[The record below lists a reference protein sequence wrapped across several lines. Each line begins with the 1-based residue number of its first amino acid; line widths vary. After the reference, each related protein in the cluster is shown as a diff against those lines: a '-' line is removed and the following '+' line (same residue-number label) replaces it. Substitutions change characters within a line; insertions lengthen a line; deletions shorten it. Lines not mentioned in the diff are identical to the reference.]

1 MKQKNIIT
9 VTLLSL
15 LVGVSGCTSSTNVS
29 PQENKELNNVSS
41 TTTNKKPGL
50 MQTTLDGWL
59 KDDWTPTVEKD
70 PEIKKKYMKKRVVK
84 KGENNTTEEIVEYKY
99 TETEDRNFTLQ
110 EYVDKAVAYQKAHP
124 NDYNNSN
131 VKKLESMPVIGK

>member
-70 PEIKKKYMKKRVVK
+70 PEIQKKYMQKQVVK
-84 KGENNTTEEIVEYKY
+84 KGENNTTEKNVVY
-99 TETEDRNFTLQ
+99 TENNDRDFTLQ
-110 EYVDKAVAYQKAHP
+110 EYVDKAVAYQKAKP
-124 NDYNNSN
+124 NDYENSN